1 MKRYFATALLCAA
14 SLAFLTGGG
23 DGKNEVE
30 INGAATLDGAPIDLG
45 IVQFT
50 NGTAEGGGNVQ
61 DGSYTAKV
69 PPGELTVRVRG
80 YRYTGPE
87 PEIPEPQPGV
97 PPSAPPQRP
106 REPMTPESM
115 WQNPTFKITVKKGG
129 TYDLNFVS
137 EEAE

>member
-1 MKRYFATALLCAA
+1 MKRYFATALCCAA
-14 SLAFLTGGG
+14 ALAFLTGCGG
-23 DGKNEVE
+23 GKKEVE
-30 INGAATLDGAPIDLG
+30 IKGAATLDGEPIDLG

-61 DGSYTAKV
+61 EGSYSAKV

-87 PEIPEPQPGV
+87 PEIPEPQPGA
-97 PPSAPPQRP
+97 PPTTPPQRP

-115 WQNPTFKITVKKGG
+115 WQNPTFKITVEKSG

-137 EEAE
+137 EEAN